1 MRTAS
6 RGLVIAL
13 ALAACGTARVVQKTP
28 IGGTIELEGD
38 HNKAM
43 EQANEEMA
51 AHCGFSNFTVL
62 FEGAEPL
69 ALDNTTATPADS
81 SRTAYRV
88 RYQCDAGIP
97 VGTTPSPPGT

>member
-1 MRTAS
+1 M
-6 RGLVIAL
+6 IAL

-28 IGGTIELEGD
+28 IGGTIELQGD

-69 ALDNTTATPADS
+69 ELDSTPEKPAD

-97 VGTTPSPPGT
+97 VGTTPTPPGS

>member
-13 ALAACGTARVVQKTP
+13 ALAACGTARIVQKTP

-62 FEGAEPL
+62 FEGAEPV
-69 ALDNTTATPADS
+69 ALDNATATPADS

-97 VGTTPSPPGT
+97 VGTPTPPGS

>member
-1 MRTAS
+1 M
-6 RGLVIAL
+6 VAL

-28 IGGTIELEGD
+28 IGGMIELEGD

-69 ALDNTTATPADS
+69 ELDKAATPADS

-97 VGTTPSPPGT
+97 VGTPTPPGS